1 MSNRR
6 RRREVALETLAVLA
20 ERFPQAFVLKGPRR
34 PLKIGIDRDLAVAAA
49 DLSRNVIM
57 RAMRYYVSSS
67 SYQLA
72 LAQSRERVDLT
83 GAPAGVVSIEATISA
98 KVGDDPARAIPNHG
112 ARAERGL
119 EIAAQKQTVSA
130 TAGGEQGRRPRI
142 DGSNGATPSISRA
155 PVPSIDNKLSHRAA
169 NIVPPAAAAPHDAH
183 RTTQASGRPKLTLA
197 SLREAARQRKTADRT
212 G

>member
-1 MSNRR
+1 MSSRR

-34 PLKIGIDRDLAVAAA
+34 PLKVGIDRDLGVAAA

-57 RAMRYYVSSS
+57 RALRYYVSSS

-83 GAPAGVVSIEATISA
+83 GAPAGVVSIEATVSA
-98 KVGDDPARAIPNHG
+98 KVGDDPARAIPYPG
-112 ARAERGL
+112 ARAERGV
-119 EIAAQKQTVSA
+119 EIAAQKQMA
-130 TAGGEQGRRPRI
+130 TAGGEQGR
-142 DGSNGATPSISRA
+142 AA
-155 PVPSIDNKLSHRAA
+155 PWAPLPSIDNKLSHRAPM
-169 NIVPPAAAAPHDAH
+169 IVPPAAAAPHDAH
-183 RTTQASGRPKLTLA
+183 RTQSSGRTKLTLA
-197 SLREAARQRKTADRT
+197 SLRDAARQRKTADRT